1 MEMINN
7 FDLFED
13 LFEDLFDF
21 IKDPNNDINKA
32 IKHYGGSTFYIPSY
46 KTTIRNTELLKE
58 YKENIQKKGIVK
70 VLSQKYDLTER
81 QIYTLTRQIRKK

>member
-13 LFEDLFDF
+13 LFNF
-21 IKDPNNDINKA
+21 IKAPDNDINKV
-32 IKHYGGSTFYIPSY
+32 IKDYGGSTFYIPSY
-46 KTTIRNTELLKE
+46 KTTIRNDELLKE

-70 VLSQKYDLTER
+70 ILSQRYDLTER
-81 QIYTLTRQIRKK
+81 QIYTLTRQIRQNI

>member
-13 LFEDLFDF
+13 LFNF
-21 IKDPNNDINKA
+21 IKDPDNDINKV
-32 IKHYGGSTFYIPSY
+32 IKDYGGSTFYIPSY
-46 KTTIRNTELLKE
+46 KTTIRNDELLKE

-70 VLSQKYDLTER
+70 ILSQRYDLTER
-81 QIYTLTRQIRKK
+81 QIYTLTRQIRQNI

>member
-13 LFEDLFDF
+13 LFNF
-21 IKDPNNDINKA
+21 IKAPNNDINKV
-32 IKHYGGSTFYIPSY
+32 IKDYGGSTFYIPSY
-46 KTTIRNTELLKE
+46 KTTIRNDELLKE

-70 VLSQKYDLTER
+70 ILSQRYDLTER
-81 QIYTLTRQIRKK
+81 QIYTLTRQIRQNI